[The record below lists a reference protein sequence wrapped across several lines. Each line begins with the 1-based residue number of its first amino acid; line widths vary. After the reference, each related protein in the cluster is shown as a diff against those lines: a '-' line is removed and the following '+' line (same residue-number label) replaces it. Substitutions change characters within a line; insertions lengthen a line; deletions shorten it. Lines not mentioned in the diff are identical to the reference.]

1 MSLRIFDRPKSRD
14 SRPGSP
20 ILPTKNQ
27 SPICSTGSVG
37 FPKRYT
43 RMGVLALIA
52 FSAFLFFYG
61 FEKTETIINNM
72 RHPPLYERYH
82 EYEDNLPQH
91 NPDLP
96 YPEGRDAKFFWASN
110 HVTRTHLTPH
120 WSKFNLTSSRFWLGK
135 CHAGASCECTSSICD
150 KAVVSRR
157 LECQLSP
164 C

>member
-1 MSLRIFDRPKSRD
+1 MMSLRIFDRPKSRD

-27 SPICSTGSVG
+27 SPLCSTGSVG

-43 RMGVLALIA
+43 RMGVLAIIA
-52 FSAFLFFYG
+52 LSAFLFFYG
-61 FEKTETIINNM
+61 FEKTEEIINNM

-120 WSKFNLTSSRFWLGK
+120 WSQVQSDIFLDSGWGNAMQELLVNAHLAYVTKRS
-135 CHAGASCECTSSICD
+135 
-150 KAVVSRR
+150 
-157 LECQLSP
+157 
-164 C
+164 